1 MSPPNGNVILSPL
14 ADWEGDR
21 VDTAGTAT
29 SADTPGNKIELIAL
43 DRNEFYLWKDMA
55 AQEKYQSGTNYY
67 DAGILYLAGDKSER
81 YIDGIWRRYLIEQKK
96 AAAEAN
102 DRVPP
107 KYPFLHVVADGEKPK
122 NERVHIRGSADNL
135 GEEVPRRFLSVLAK
149 GEPAPFTA
157 GSGRLELAEAIG
169 RPDNPLT
176 ARVMVNRIWLHHF
189 GHGLV
194 DTPNNFGQMG
204 ERPSHPELLDY
215 LAARFVENNWSI
227 KAMHREI
234 MNSAVYALASAPDA
248 ANQEAD
254 PDNRLLWRA
263 SRRRLDFEAM
273 RDSMLYVAGLLDE
286 KRGGP
291 AEPERKPHNRRT
303 VYCEITRKNPDLVL
317 SLFDFPNPVASGGK
331 RVETST
337 PLQGLYLLNSE
348 EVMRIA
354 AGLAARLEKDAGTAG
369 ERIARAYQ
377 LLLNRDPSREELA
390 AGLAFVQSP
399 DGGWTN
405 YAQVLL
411 TSNEFIFTP

>member
-1 MSPPNGNVILSPL
+1 
-14 ADWEGDR
+14 
-21 VDTAGTAT
+21 
-29 SADTPGNKIELIAL
+29 
-43 DRNEFYLWKDMA
+43 
-55 AQEKYQSGTNYY
+55 
-67 DAGILYLAGDKSER
+67 
-81 YIDGIWRRYLIEQKK
+81 
-96 AAAEAN
+96 
-102 DRVPP
+102 
-107 KYPFLHVVADGEKPK
+107 
-122 NERVHIRGSADNL
+122 
-135 GEEVPRRFLSVLAK
+135 VPRRFLSVLAK

-215 LAARFVENNWSI
+215 LAARFVENKWSI